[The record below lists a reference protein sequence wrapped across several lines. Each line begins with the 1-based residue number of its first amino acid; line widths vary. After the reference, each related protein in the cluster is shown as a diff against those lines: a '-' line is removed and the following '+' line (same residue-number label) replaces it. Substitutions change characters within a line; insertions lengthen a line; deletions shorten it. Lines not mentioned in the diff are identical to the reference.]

1 MPKNL
6 VPNQFDY
13 SGIYVEGKRSQ
24 FRFNK
29 PHLAS
34 FMSGMLVPMGDP
46 IRVFPGTKL
55 DLNINAVIRSNTMT
69 VPPLDGMFV
78 DIITVWIPDR
88 IVWTHQ
94 PQFLGEN
101 DTTAWTQSNSY
112 SYPSVA
118 YYTFNDKMN
127 MFFFGDSGYVRDG
140 STSLGN
146 LSLYAHYGLFTKG
159 LDSGAARL
167 VDINMLAVRGYYAA
181 WNHLFRDENYQR
193 PVLFSKGDTGSSG
206 EFGYLL
212 RNYSVGESEGSVSFL
227 TAWNGTFVDNKQLGS
242 GFDSTMALLMPV
254 NKFHDAFTS
263 LLPQPQ
269 YGDAVTLPFGT
280 SAPLIGSED
289 SYVINGYTAGDEIL
303 SGVRLSNATST
314 QVAIE
319 SFSRNPSTNLVA
331 DLSNATAVTI
341 NQFRTAVMTQR
352 YLEALGRGGRRVPEF
367 YEAIYNVKNSSVKC
381 DYPQV
386 LTRSRYI
393 LGVNQVVATADAS
406 GDGWTSRLGDT
417 GAYSLTSIKN
427 APCCEQDFTEFGYVH
442 IFYCVRSTNRYSQMI
457 QEHFTR
463 KVLLDEYNPY
473 FDHIGDVNVPNYL
486 VNSSAATAGNFGFQE
501 AWWSE
506 RTQLGLAVGAVNKAY
521 GSLAYW
527 TLGEVFDSSLTTC
540 TPGYLTF
547 DPAIFNDVFVSDYD
561 AYPQFIGDFL
571 IHGKKVARMSQH
583 SLPGIV
589 GRI

>member
-55 DLNINAVIRSNTMT
+55 DLNINAVIRSNTMV
-69 VPPLDGMFV
+69 VPPLDGIFI

-112 SYPSVA
+112 SYPSVELS
-118 YYTFNDKMN
+118 TFND
-127 MFFFGDSGYVRDG
+127 DLYEILDEYAEDY
-140 STSLGN
+140 STSAAN
-146 LSLYAHYGLFTKG
+146 LFLAPHYGLYYHKLLSNYPAG
-159 LDSGAARL
+159 S
-167 VDINMLAVRGYYAA
+167 VSINTLAFRGYYAA

-193 PVLFSKGDTGSSG
+193 PVLFSKGDTGSFG
-206 EFGYLL
+206 EFGYFL
-212 RNYSVGESEGSVSFL
+212 RDY
-227 TAWNGTFVDNKQLGS
+227 Q
-242 GFDSTMALLMPV
+242 FDSSNSVVGLICDTLGDGLPAAMASLMPV
-254 NKFHDAFTS
+254 NKFHDAYTS

-269 YGDAVTLPFGT
+269 FGNAVELSLATDDVPVMFKNTTSLDIPISTSLDTLTLLQKASKNGGLASI
-280 SAPLIGSED
+280 SADGS
-289 SYVINGYTAGDEIL
+289 TATITG
-303 SGVRLSNATST
+303 S
-314 QVAIE
+314 
-319 SFSRNPSTNLVA
+319 LVA
-331 DLSNATAVTI
+331 DLASGTAITV

-352 YLEALGRGGRRVPEF
+352 YLEALGRGGRRAPEF
-367 YEAIYNVKNSSVKC
+367 YEAIYNVKNSSVRC

-393 LGVNQVVATADAS
+393 LGVNQVVATADSS
-406 GDGWTSRLGDT
+406 GEGWTSHLGDT

-442 IFYCVRSTNRYSQMI
+442 IFYCIRSTNRYSQMI

-486 VNSSAATAGNFGFQE
+486 VNTSAGSLGNFGFQE
-501 AWWSE
+501 AWWPE

-547 DPAIFNDVFVSDYD
+547 DPAIFNDVFVSSYD